1 MYEMKPTLSNAKLMV
16 MIYNESIDNWID
28 DHPLTYTQTM
38 WLKHSGENLE
48 ATLKYDLE
56 RLAHWQ
62 AVLDKFGE

>member
-1 MYEMKPTLSNAKLMV
+1 MKPTLGNAKLMV
-16 MIYNESIDNWID
+16 MTYNESIDNWID

-38 WLKHSGENLE
+38 WLKHSEESLE
-48 ATLKYDLE
+48 ATLKSDLE

>member
-38 WLKHSGENLE
+38 RLKHSGENLE
-48 ATLKYDLE
+48 ATLKSDLE

>member
-48 ATLKYDLE
+48 ATLKSDLE

-62 AVLDKFGE
+62 AVLESFGE

>member
-38 WLKHSGENLE
+38 WLKHPGENLE
-48 ATLKYDLE
+48 ATLKSDLE